1 MSHDLKLCQIISS
14 NFPVDQGE
22 TNTKYLTHSERKHNH
37 NTVDTCARK
46 INEKRK
52 LDTDRDEDQDEQWE
66 EKHVAKKPKVCT
78 RISHLASITIES
90 NLLYSLNCCR
100 QYILQ

>member
-1 MSHDLKLCQIISS
+1 MSHDLKLYQIISS

-22 TNTKYLTHSERKHNH
+22 TNAKSLTHSEGKHNH
-37 NTVDTCARK
+37 NTVDTCTRK

-52 LDTDRDEDQDEQWE
+52 LDTDRDEDKDEQGE

-78 RISHLASITIES
+78 RISHLAPITIE
-90 NLLYSLNCCR
+90 NNFLYIKLL
-100 QYILQ
+100 